1 MMWIRSAVFNAF
13 FVVLTALVL
22 LTYWPLRLFP
32 RRYMRKTI
40 RLWGIGV
47 RAGLKGLVGLDFEI
61 RGRQNIPPGPA
72 IFASKHQSACDTAF
86 FGLIAD
92 KPAYILKEELL
103 SIPLWGAYAR
113 RCGAIIVN
121 RAGGASALKKMVR
134 DSEAAIDRGHTVIIF
149 PEGTRTAPGQVLPY
163 QPGIAALYARTSA
176 PVVPVALNS
185 GLFWPRRGFVK
196 RPGTIVVEFLPALP
210 PGLDRRAFMA
220 ELESRIETATDRL
233 ATEAG
238 NTLER

>member
-1 MMWIRSAVFNAF
+1 MTLIRSAVFNAF
-13 FVVLTALVL
+13 FVAWTALVL
-22 LTYWPLRLFP
+22 LCYWPVRPFP
-32 RRYMRKTI
+32 RRYAQKTI

-47 RAGLKGLVGLDFEI
+47 RAGLKWFVGLDFEI
-61 RGRQNIPPGPA
+61 RGRHNIPPEPV
-72 IFASKHQSACDTAF
+72 IFASKHQSAWDTAF

-92 KPAYILKEELL
+92 QPAYIIKEELL

-121 RAGGASALKKMVR
+121 RDGGAQALKQMVR
-134 DSEAAIDRGHTVIIF
+134 DSRAALDQGQPIIIF

-163 QPGIAALYARTSA
+163 QPGVAALYARTGA
-176 PVVPVALNS
+176 LVVPVALNS
-185 GLFWPRRGFVK
+185 GLFWGRRDFIK

-220 ELESRIETATDRL
+220 ELENRIETATTRL
-233 ATEAG
+233 AAEAG
-238 NTLER
+238 GEPGA